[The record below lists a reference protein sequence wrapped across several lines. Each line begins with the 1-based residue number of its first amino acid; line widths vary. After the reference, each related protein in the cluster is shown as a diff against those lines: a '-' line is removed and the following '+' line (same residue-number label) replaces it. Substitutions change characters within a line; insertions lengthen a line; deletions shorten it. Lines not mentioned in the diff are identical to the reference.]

1 MTADLR
7 ERVRASIVGCPSL
20 AMPVNADALTDAV
33 LEAMPQP
40 DRLIISSEPSRLRAI
55 DIPIV
60 ATADDWNMLSA
71 VLASLAVAR
80 KGSRVA
86 AVATHIH
93 RQIDRIV
100 IANLQPDAPEGAPPA
115 PTKAP

>member
-1 MTADLR
+1 MTDDLR
-7 ERVRASIVGCPSL
+7 ERVRAAIVGCPSL

-40 DRLIISSEPSRLRAI
+40 ERLIISSEASRLSAI

-60 ATADDWNMLSA
+60 ATADDWAALSA

-86 AVATHIH
+86 ATATYIH

-100 IANLQPDAPEGAPPA
+100 IANLAAKLPEQ
-115 PTKAP
+115 KDE